1 MKTPLEKHIEM
12 VENTINLRD
21 WKKKITDRLK
31 VSYNTNNLTE
41 NTVLDLTMEFLQDY
55 HDTIH
60 CGHLT
65 SDNRLPTDIDIQDMA
80 DIALAIL
87 VEYEVIS
94 IFGSVEQKKRECFEQ
109 LKKLYENG

>member
-1 MKTPLEKHIEM
+1 MSSLSNHLIT

-65 SDNRLPTDIDIQDMA
+65 SDNRLPTDNDIQDMA

-94 IFGSVEQKKRECFEQ
+94 TFGSTEQKKKEYFEK
-109 LKKLYENG
+109 LKKNCENK

>member
-1 MKTPLEKHIEM
+1 MKTSLENHLEM

-21 WKKKITDRLK
+21 WKKKITDKIK

-60 CGHLT
+60 CGHLS
-65 SDNRLPTDIDIQDMA
+65 SDNRLPTDNDIQDMA

-94 IFGSVEQKKRECFEQ
+94 TFGSTEQKKKEYFEK
-109 LKKLYENG
+109 LKKNCENK

>member
-1 MKTPLEKHIEM
+1 MTEFHKL
-12 VENTINLRD
+12 VRENG
-21 WKKKITDRLK
+21 W
-31 VSYNTNNLTE
+31 
-41 NTVLDLTMEFLQDY
+41 TVLRQTGSHVIYKKGSVIYPVPYQTEDGVLGLAMEFLQDY
-55 HDTIH
+55 HDAIH
-60 CGHLT
+60 CGYLT
-65 SDNRLPTDIDIQDMA
+65 SDNRLPTDIDMQDMA

>member
-21 WKKKITDRLK
+21 WKMKIIDRLK
-31 VSYNTNNLTE
+31 AGYDTNNLTE
-41 NTVLDLTMEFLQDY
+41 DGVLGLAKEFLQDY
-55 HDTIH
+55 HDAIH

-87 VEYEVIS
+87 LEYEVIS

>member
-1 MKTPLEKHIEM
+1 MKI
-12 VENTINLRD
+12 I
-21 WKKKITDRLK
+21 DRLK
-31 VSYNTNNLTE
+31 AGYDTNNLTE
-41 NTVLDLTMEFLQDY
+41 DAVLGLAMEFLQDY
-55 HDTIH
+55 HDATH
-60 CGHLT
+60 CGYLT

>member
-1 MKTPLEKHIEM
+1 MKTSLENHLEM

-31 VSYNTNNLTE
+31 ASYNTNNLTE
-41 NTVLDLTMEFLQDY
+41 DSVFGLAIEYLQDY

-65 SDNRLPTDIDIQDMA
+65 SYNRLPTDKDIQDMA

-94 IFGSVEQKKRECFEQ
+94 IFGSAEQKKRECFEK
-109 LKKLYENG
+109 LKKLYENE

>member
-1 MKTPLEKHIEM
+1 MKTSLENHREM

-21 WKKKITDRLK
+21 WKKKITDK
-31 VSYNTNNLTE
+31 IKASYNTNNLTE
-41 NTVLDLTMEFLQDY
+41 DSVFGLALEYLQDY

-60 CGHLT
+60 SGYLT
-65 SDNRLPTDIDIQDMA
+65 SDNRLPIDKDIQDMA

-94 IFGSVEQKKRECFEQ
+94 IFGSAEQKRKECFEK
-109 LKKLYENG
+109 LKKLYENE

>member
-1 MKTPLEKHIEM
+1 MKTSLENHLEM

-21 WKKKITDRLK
+21 WKKKITDKIK

-60 CGHLT
+60 CGHLW
-65 SDNRLPTDIDIQDMA
+65 SDNRLPTDNDIQDMA

-94 IFGSVEQKKRECFEQ
+94 IFGSAEQKKRECFEK
-109 LKKLYENG
+109 LKKLYENE

>member
-21 WKKKITDRLK
+21 WKMKIIDRLK
-31 VSYNTNNLTE
+31 AGYDTNNLTE
-41 NTVLDLTMEFLQDY
+41 DGVLGLAMEFLQDY
-55 HDTIH
+55 HDAIH
-60 CGHLT
+60 CGYLT

>member
-1 MKTPLEKHIEM
+1 MSSLSNHLIT

-21 WKKKITDRLK
+21 WKKKITDKIK

-41 NTVLDLTMEFLQDY
+41 NAVLDLTMEFLQDY

-60 CGHLT
+60 FGHLW
-65 SDNRLPTDIDIQDMA
+65 SDNRLPTDNDIQDMA

-94 IFGSVEQKKRECFEQ
+94 PFGSTEQKKKEYFEK
-109 LKKLYENG
+109 LKKNCENQ